1 MEITMQRHT
10 SLAQAAFG
18 ELSLLKQA
26 LMVLAGTALI
36 AVAAQISV
44 PMLPVPM
51 TLQTCAVL
59 FVGFAFGSRLGMMTV
74 LAYLAEGAMGL
85 PVFANGGAGLPYMM
99 GPTGGFLMGFVLMA
113 GLAGLVSDYG
123 LSRNVMATVGV
134 GLVASALVYV
144 PGLAWP
150 ALAGAEWTTLWASW
164 AAPFLLGDV
173 VKAVIVALV
182 VSGGLRA
189 LNKSA

>member
-1 MEITMQRHT
+1 
-10 SLAQAAFG
+10 
-18 ELSLLKQA
+18 
-26 LMVLAGTALI
+26 
-36 AVAAQISV
+36 
-44 PMLPVPM
+44 
-51 TLQTCAVL
+51 
-59 FVGFAFGSRLGMMTV
+59 MMTV